1 MLQVSG
7 LTYSDPETQSGPGVV
22 SEECFASADDE
33 QDNLWKANDP
43 QELVLSANA
52 VPLVLKSDKTSV
64 SL

>member
-1 MLQVSG
+1 MLQIG
-7 LTYSDPETQSGPGVV
+7 RTYSDPEAQSGPGVV
-22 SEECFASADDE
+22 PEECFASADDE
-33 QDNLWKANDP
+33 ENNLWKANDP